1 LRNSGR
7 GILVLISDLFDKS
20 GYEAALRYLVS
31 QQMDVYVIQV
41 LAPAEVEPDLV
52 GDLRL
57 VDCEDGD
64 IAEITVSA
72 PLLSRY
78 KQTLAAFIE
87 SASDF
92 CARRGMS
99 YLTAR
104 TDMPVETLV
113 TSYLRRRG
121 LVR

>member
-1 LRNSGR
+1 
-7 GILVLISDLFDKS
+7 
-20 GYEAALRYLVS
+20 
-31 QQMDVYVIQV
+31 
-41 LAPAEVEPDLV
+41 
-52 GDLRL
+52 
-57 VDCEDGD
+57 
-64 IAEITVSA
+64 
-72 PLLSRY
+72 LSRY

-87 SASDF
+87 SAREF
-92 CARRGMS
+92 CSRRGMT